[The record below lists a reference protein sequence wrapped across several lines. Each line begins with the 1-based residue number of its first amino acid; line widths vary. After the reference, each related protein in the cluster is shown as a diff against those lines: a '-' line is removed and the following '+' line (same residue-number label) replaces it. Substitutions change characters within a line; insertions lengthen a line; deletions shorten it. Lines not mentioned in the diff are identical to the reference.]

1 MDGALSG
8 FKKKRFGRADLM
20 VSRLRKADSCII
32 YAISK
37 IPGFV
42 STGLGKKIDKHNK

>member
-8 FKKKRFGRADLM
+8 FKKMRFWGADLM
-20 VSRLRKADSCII
+20 VSRLRKAVDSCNNICDTT
-32 YAISK
+32 
-37 IPGFV
+37 GFV